1 MQQEIKG
8 DERAERLFQL
18 LTDVDMDYNPV
29 YPESRNRDLVLMGY
43 GSEEIREMRDRLAGL
58 EVNDGID
65 PETSVGYQ
73 LYKRG
78 QELTGA
84 AQSGLTEG
92 SRAVQGAVSSAAEN
106 LAISSINPAAVLP
119 VLSLQGAGDAM
130 GQSIEKGES
139 AGKTLA
145 GGALKFGAGWGINSV
160 GAADLAKTMGSDYA
174 KDTLAGQIAAKIQ
187 SLVGDAPF
195 AKAHPTVA
203 AALSGGIDNAMQA
216 FVESYADKAIDA
228 ALGDE
233 KAAQSLF
240 TTDTLIAALESGLSG
255 GASGAMGGA
264 VGSVLA
270 KHNDGN
276 ASLLGQ
282 AEYYDQL
289 DKYEKAVAAEK
300 KRQQRV
306 EEPGMAS
313 EQQTAQEA
321 AKADSGLALSGAS
334 RQLPQ
339 SGSPWQDGE
348 AKLDEKGSAGRESDS
363 PADKGG
369 GSENGEGEAGE
380 EAKKPSPAER
390 RRAFGQMMSGE
401 YKDLADEMMQIAA
414 QNLEASPEMRGLLE
428 AIAEKYGTDAT
439 DLTALTD
446 AIRNGVVKDDAYFE
460 KIAMEKG
467 ISVKTAREMDKLET
481 QNKRLTAQQQAAQ
494 QMQKAAAERARIAQI
509 QAKWDAEAEALKA
522 KYPEFDREE
531 VLANPEVEKMMR
543 AGCSMEAAYRAA
555 YFDRLMARQTAAT
568 AQQTEQ
574 GVLNRV
580 QQRASRP
587 AENGTRPG
595 GAVQTHLDVEHMSR
609 KDREA
614 LERRVLRG
622 EIITL

>member
-1 MQQEIKG
+1 MIQVIYNEVEDAMIL
-8 DERAERLFQL
+8 RAEGHAGFAPKGQDIVCAAVSVLMQTLACSVGTCMGNDGKGFSVVCKKSNDDIAKFELVTDGLAL
-18 LTDVDMDYNPV
+18 LQRE
-29 YPESRNRDLVLMGY
+29 YPENVRYINSTERKTK
-43 GSEEIREMRDRLAGL
+43 AL
-58 EVNDGID
+58 ELQLFADGGAASTGDAAPAADNAAEGGAD
-65 PETSVGYQ
+65 PEATD
-73 LYKRG
+73 
-78 QELTGA
+78 
-84 AQSGLTEG
+84 
-92 SRAVQGAVSSAAEN
+92 SAAE
-106 LAISSINPAAVLP
+106 
-119 VLSLQGAGDAM
+119 
-130 GQSIEKGES
+130 
-139 AGKTLA
+139 
-145 GGALKFGAGWGINSV
+145 
-160 GAADLAKTMGSDYA
+160 GS
-174 KDTLAGQIAAKIQ
+174 
-187 SLVGDAPF
+187 
-195 AKAHPTVA
+195 
-203 AALSGGIDNAMQA
+203 
-216 FVESYADKAIDA
+216 
-228 ALGDE
+228 
-233 KAAQSLF
+233 
-240 TTDTLIAALESGLSG
+240 
-255 GASGAMGGA
+255 
-264 VGSVLA
+264 
-270 KHNDGN
+270 
-276 ASLLGQ
+276 
-282 AEYYDQL
+282 
-289 DKYEKAVAAEK
+289 
-300 KRQQRV
+300 
-306 EEPGMAS
+306 
-313 EQQTAQEA
+313 
-321 AKADSGLALSGAS
+321 
-334 RQLPQ
+334 
-339 SGSPWQDGE
+339 
-348 AKLDEKGSAGRESDS
+348 
-363 PADKGG
+363 

-401 YKDLADEMMQIAA
+401 YKDLADEMMQNAVQIAA

-467 ISVKTAREMDKLET
+467 ISVRTAREMDKLET

-509 QAKWDAEAEALKA
+509 QARWDAEAEALKA

-614 LERRVLRG
+614 LEKRVLRG

>member
-1 MQQEIKG
+1 MIQVTYNEVG
-8 DERAERLFQL
+8 DEMILRAEGHAGYAEKGK
-18 LTDVDMDYNPV
+18 DIVCAAV
-29 YPESRNRDLVLMGY
+29 SVLMQT
-43 GSEEIREMRDRLAGL
+43 LAC
-58 EVNDGID
+58 
-65 PETSVGYQ
+65 SVGTCMCNEG
-73 LYKRG
+73 KRFSVVCKKSNDNIAKF
-78 QELTGA
+78 EL
-84 AQSGLTEG
+84 
-92 SRAVQGAVSSAAEN
+92 V
-106 LAISSINPAAVLP
+106 
-119 VLSLQGAGDAM
+119 
-130 GQSIEKGES
+130 
-139 AGKTLA
+139 
-145 GGALKFGAGWGINSV
+145 
-160 GAADLAKTMGSDYA
+160 
-174 KDTLAGQIAAKIQ
+174 
-187 SLVGDAPF
+187 
-195 AKAHPTVA
+195 
-203 AALSGGIDNAMQA
+203 
-216 FVESYADKAIDA
+216 
-228 ALGDE
+228 
-233 KAAQSLF
+233 
-240 TTDTLIAALESGLSG
+240 TD
-255 GASGAMGGA
+255 
-264 VGSVLA
+264 
-270 KHNDGN
+270 
-276 ASLLGQ
+276 
-282 AEYYDQL
+282 
-289 DKYEKAVAAEK
+289 
-300 KRQQRV
+300 
-306 EEPGMAS
+306 
-313 EQQTAQEA
+313 
-321 AKADSGLALSGAS
+321 GLALLQREYPENVRYINATERKTKALELQLFADGGAAS
-334 RQLPQ
+334 TGDAAPAADNAAEGGADPEATD
-339 SGSPWQDGE
+339 SAADGS
-348 AKLDEKGSAGRESDS
+348 
-363 PADKGG
+363 

-401 YKDLADEMMQIAA
+401 YKDLADEMMQNAVQIAA

-509 QAKWDAEAEALKA
+509 QARWDAEADALKA

-595 GAVQTHLDVEHMSR
+595 GAVQTHIDVEHMSR

-614 LERRVLRG
+614 LEKRVLRG

>member
-1 MQQEIKG
+1 MIQVTYNEAG
-8 DERAERLFQL
+8 DEMILRAEGHAGYAEKGKDIVCAAVSVLMQTLACSVGTCMGNDGKGFSVVCKKSNNNIAKFELVTDGLVL
-18 LTDVDMDYNPV
+18 LQRE
-29 YPESRNRDLVLMGY
+29 YPENVRYINATERKTK
-43 GSEEIREMRDRLAGL
+43 AL
-58 EVNDGID
+58 ELQLFADGGAASTGDAAPAADNAAEGGAD
-65 PETSVGYQ
+65 PEATD
-73 LYKRG
+73 
-78 QELTGA
+78 
-84 AQSGLTEG
+84 
-92 SRAVQGAVSSAAEN
+92 SAAE
-106 LAISSINPAAVLP
+106 
-119 VLSLQGAGDAM
+119 
-130 GQSIEKGES
+130 
-139 AGKTLA
+139 
-145 GGALKFGAGWGINSV
+145 
-160 GAADLAKTMGSDYA
+160 GS
-174 KDTLAGQIAAKIQ
+174 
-187 SLVGDAPF
+187 
-195 AKAHPTVA
+195 
-203 AALSGGIDNAMQA
+203 
-216 FVESYADKAIDA
+216 
-228 ALGDE
+228 
-233 KAAQSLF
+233 
-240 TTDTLIAALESGLSG
+240 
-255 GASGAMGGA
+255 
-264 VGSVLA
+264 
-270 KHNDGN
+270 
-276 ASLLGQ
+276 
-282 AEYYDQL
+282 
-289 DKYEKAVAAEK
+289 
-300 KRQQRV
+300 
-306 EEPGMAS
+306 
-313 EQQTAQEA
+313 
-321 AKADSGLALSGAS
+321 
-334 RQLPQ
+334 
-339 SGSPWQDGE
+339 
-348 AKLDEKGSAGRESDS
+348 
-363 PADKGG
+363 

-390 RRAFGQMMSGE
+390 RKAFGQMMSGE
-401 YKDLADEMMQIAA
+401 YKDLADEMMQNAVQIAA

-509 QAKWDAEAEALKA
+509 QARWDAEAEALKA
-522 KYPEFDREE
+522 KYPDFDREE

-614 LERRVLRG
+614 LEKRVLRG

>member
-1 MQQEIKG
+1 MIQI
-8 DERAERLFQL
+8 
-18 LTDVDMDYNPV
+18 V
-29 YPESRNRDLVLMGY
+29 Y
-43 GSEEIREMRDRLAGL
+43 
-58 EVNDGID
+58 EVN
-65 PETSVGYQ
+65 PENGRMMLRAAGHAGYAE
-73 LYKRG
+73 KG
-78 QELTGA
+78 KDIVCAG
-84 AQSGLTEG
+84 
-92 SRAVQGAVSSAAEN
+92 VSALMQTLAYSAAEDEN
-106 LAISSINPAAVLP
+106 TSASCREIGGTNEMRILADSTPDMLAKFELVADGLILLANAYPKNVNFQKVCVGCDAAME
-119 VLSLQGAGDAM
+119 LQLFAEGGDGGSGAGETS
-130 GQSIEKGES
+130 QS
-139 AGKTLA
+139 AGA
-145 GGALKFGAGWGINSV
+145 DSSPSRGALGRTEN
-160 GAADLAKTMGSDYA
+160 
-174 KDTLAGQIAAKIQ
+174 
-187 SLVGDAPF
+187 
-195 AKAHPTVA
+195 
-203 AALSGGIDNAMQA
+203 AALDEQGSTDP
-216 FVESYADKAIDA
+216 KA
-228 ALGDE
+228 E
-233 KAAQSLF
+233 
-240 TTDTLIAALESGLSG
+240 
-255 GASGAMGGA
+255 
-264 VGSVLA
+264 GS
-270 KHNDGN
+270 
-276 ASLLGQ
+276 
-282 AEYYDQL
+282 
-289 DKYEKAVAAEK
+289 
-300 KRQQRV
+300 
-306 EEPGMAS
+306 
-313 EQQTAQEA
+313 
-321 AKADSGLALSGAS
+321 
-334 RQLPQ
+334 
-339 SGSPWQDGE
+339 
-348 AKLDEKGSAGRESDS
+348 
-363 PADKGG
+363 

-401 YKDLADEMMQIAA
+401 YKDLADEMMQNAVQIAA

-460 KIAMEKG
+460 RIAMEKG
-467 ISVKTAREMDKLET
+467 ISVRTAREMDKLET

-595 GAVQTHLDVEHMSR
+595 GAVQTHIDVEHMSR

-614 LERRVLRG
+614 LEKRVLRG

>member
-1 MQQEIKG
+1 MIQVTYNEVG
-8 DERAERLFQL
+8 DEMILRAEGHAGYAEKGKDIVCAAVSVLMQTLACSVDADNTGNTFELSDGKNGNRLTVQAPMSVLNRDKFDL
-18 LTDVDMDYNPV
+18 VVEGLSRLAEN
-29 YPESRNRDLVLMGY
+29 YPENVQFKKLCTKSVNVMDLQMFAEGGD
-43 GSEEIREMRDRLAGL
+43 GSAAAG
-58 EVNDGID
+58 
-65 PETSVGYQ
+65 ETSQSAGADSSPS
-73 LYKRG
+73 RG
-78 QELTGA
+78 ALGRTENSALDEQGSTDQKA
-84 AQSGLTEG
+84 EG
-92 SRAVQGAVSSAAEN
+92 S
-106 LAISSINPAAVLP
+106 
-119 VLSLQGAGDAM
+119 
-130 GQSIEKGES
+130 
-139 AGKTLA
+139 
-145 GGALKFGAGWGINSV
+145 
-160 GAADLAKTMGSDYA
+160 
-174 KDTLAGQIAAKIQ
+174 
-187 SLVGDAPF
+187 
-195 AKAHPTVA
+195 
-203 AALSGGIDNAMQA
+203 
-216 FVESYADKAIDA
+216 
-228 ALGDE
+228 
-233 KAAQSLF
+233 
-240 TTDTLIAALESGLSG
+240 
-255 GASGAMGGA
+255 
-264 VGSVLA
+264 
-270 KHNDGN
+270 
-276 ASLLGQ
+276 
-282 AEYYDQL
+282 
-289 DKYEKAVAAEK
+289 
-300 KRQQRV
+300 
-306 EEPGMAS
+306 
-313 EQQTAQEA
+313 
-321 AKADSGLALSGAS
+321 
-334 RQLPQ
+334 
-339 SGSPWQDGE
+339 
-348 AKLDEKGSAGRESDS
+348 
-363 PADKGG
+363 

-390 RRAFGQMMSGE
+390 RKAFGQMMSGE
-401 YKDLADEMMQIAA
+401 YKDLADEMMQNAVQIAA

-509 QAKWDAEAEALKA
+509 QARWDAEAEALQA
-522 KYPEFDREE
+522 KYPDFDREE

>member
-1 MQQEIKG
+1 MIQVTYNEVEDAMIL
-8 DERAERLFQL
+8 RAEGHAGYAEKGKDIVCAAVSVLMQTLACSVDADNTGNTFELSDGKNGNRLTVQAPMSVLNRDKFDL
-18 LTDVDMDYNPV
+18 VVEGLSRLAEN
-29 YPESRNRDLVLMGY
+29 YPENVQFKKLCTKSVNVMDLQMFAEGGD
-43 GSEEIREMRDRLAGL
+43 GSAAAG
-58 EVNDGID
+58 
-65 PETSVGYQ
+65 ETSQSAGADSSPS
-73 LYKRG
+73 RG
-78 QELTGA
+78 ALGRTENA
-84 AQSGLTEG
+84 ALDEQGSTDTKAEG
-92 SRAVQGAVSSAAEN
+92 S
-106 LAISSINPAAVLP
+106 
-119 VLSLQGAGDAM
+119 
-130 GQSIEKGES
+130 
-139 AGKTLA
+139 
-145 GGALKFGAGWGINSV
+145 
-160 GAADLAKTMGSDYA
+160 
-174 KDTLAGQIAAKIQ
+174 
-187 SLVGDAPF
+187 
-195 AKAHPTVA
+195 
-203 AALSGGIDNAMQA
+203 
-216 FVESYADKAIDA
+216 
-228 ALGDE
+228 
-233 KAAQSLF
+233 
-240 TTDTLIAALESGLSG
+240 
-255 GASGAMGGA
+255 
-264 VGSVLA
+264 
-270 KHNDGN
+270 
-276 ASLLGQ
+276 
-282 AEYYDQL
+282 
-289 DKYEKAVAAEK
+289 
-300 KRQQRV
+300 
-306 EEPGMAS
+306 
-313 EQQTAQEA
+313 
-321 AKADSGLALSGAS
+321 
-334 RQLPQ
+334 
-339 SGSPWQDGE
+339 
-348 AKLDEKGSAGRESDS
+348 
-363 PADKGG
+363 

-390 RRAFGQMMSGE
+390 RKAFGQMMSGE
-401 YKDLADEMMQIAA
+401 YKDLADEMMQNAVQIAA

-467 ISVKTAREMDKLET
+467 ISVRTAREMDKLET

-580 QQRASRP
+580 QQRGSRP

-614 LERRVLRG
+614 LEKRVLRG

>member
-1 MQQEIKG
+1 MIQVTYNEVG
-8 DERAERLFQL
+8 DEMILRAEGHAGYAEKGKDIVCAAVSVLMQTLACSVDADNTGNTFELSDGKNGNRLTVQAPMSVLNRDKFDL
-18 LTDVDMDYNPV
+18 VVEGLSRLAEN
-29 YPESRNRDLVLMGY
+29 YPENVQFKKLCTKSVNVMDLQMFAEGGD
-43 GSEEIREMRDRLAGL
+43 GSAAAG
-58 EVNDGID
+58 
-65 PETSVGYQ
+65 ETSQ
-73 LYKRG
+73 S
-78 QELTGA
+78 TGA
-84 AQSGLTEG
+84 DSSPSRGALGRTENAALDEQGSTDTKAEG
-92 SRAVQGAVSSAAEN
+92 S
-106 LAISSINPAAVLP
+106 
-119 VLSLQGAGDAM
+119 
-130 GQSIEKGES
+130 
-139 AGKTLA
+139 
-145 GGALKFGAGWGINSV
+145 
-160 GAADLAKTMGSDYA
+160 
-174 KDTLAGQIAAKIQ
+174 
-187 SLVGDAPF
+187 
-195 AKAHPTVA
+195 
-203 AALSGGIDNAMQA
+203 
-216 FVESYADKAIDA
+216 
-228 ALGDE
+228 
-233 KAAQSLF
+233 
-240 TTDTLIAALESGLSG
+240 
-255 GASGAMGGA
+255 
-264 VGSVLA
+264 
-270 KHNDGN
+270 
-276 ASLLGQ
+276 
-282 AEYYDQL
+282 
-289 DKYEKAVAAEK
+289 
-300 KRQQRV
+300 
-306 EEPGMAS
+306 
-313 EQQTAQEA
+313 
-321 AKADSGLALSGAS
+321 
-334 RQLPQ
+334 
-339 SGSPWQDGE
+339 
-348 AKLDEKGSAGRESDS
+348 
-363 PADKGG
+363 

-390 RRAFGQMMSGE
+390 RKAFGQMMSGE
-401 YKDLADEMMQIAA
+401 YKDLADEMMQNAVQIAA

-467 ISVKTAREMDKLET
+467 ISVRTAREMDKLET

-509 QAKWDAEAEALKA
+509 QARWDAEAEALKA

-614 LERRVLRG
+614 LEKRVLRG

>member
-1 MQQEIKG
+1 MIEASVMRTVGNDDKISYEVKAKGHAGAGKYGQDIVCAAVSVLMQTLANEVEEAARAGTVVLGAVAHG
-8 DERAERLFQL
+8 DGWMKVEVTPTRESCNMVEAWVELVQDGLDALAES
-18 LTDVDMDYNPV
+18 
-29 YPESRNRDLVLMGY
+29 YPENVELV
-43 GSEEIREMRDRLAGL
+43 
-58 EVNDGID
+58 VNVRFADGKAPDPAQLPDMVSGKMNLQLFAEGGDGGTPAQAAADNAAEGGAD
-65 PETSVGYQ
+65 PEATD
-73 LYKRG
+73 
-78 QELTGA
+78 
-84 AQSGLTEG
+84 
-92 SRAVQGAVSSAAEN
+92 SAAE
-106 LAISSINPAAVLP
+106 
-119 VLSLQGAGDAM
+119 
-130 GQSIEKGES
+130 
-139 AGKTLA
+139 
-145 GGALKFGAGWGINSV
+145 
-160 GAADLAKTMGSDYA
+160 GS
-174 KDTLAGQIAAKIQ
+174 
-187 SLVGDAPF
+187 
-195 AKAHPTVA
+195 
-203 AALSGGIDNAMQA
+203 
-216 FVESYADKAIDA
+216 
-228 ALGDE
+228 
-233 KAAQSLF
+233 
-240 TTDTLIAALESGLSG
+240 
-255 GASGAMGGA
+255 
-264 VGSVLA
+264 
-270 KHNDGN
+270 
-276 ASLLGQ
+276 
-282 AEYYDQL
+282 
-289 DKYEKAVAAEK
+289 
-300 KRQQRV
+300 
-306 EEPGMAS
+306 
-313 EQQTAQEA
+313 
-321 AKADSGLALSGAS
+321 
-334 RQLPQ
+334 
-339 SGSPWQDGE
+339 
-348 AKLDEKGSAGRESDS
+348 
-363 PADKGG
+363 

-390 RRAFGQMMSGE
+390 RKAFGQMMSGE
-401 YKDLADEMMQIAA
+401 YKDLADEMMQNAVQIAA

-467 ISVKTAREMDKLET
+467 ISVRTAREMDKLET

-509 QAKWDAEAEALKA
+509 QARWDAEAEALQA
-522 KYPEFDREE
+522 KYPDFDREE

>member
-1 MQQEIKG
+1 MIQVTYNEAD
-8 DERAERLFQL
+8 DEMILRAEGHAGYAEKGKDIVCAAVSVLMQTLACSVDANNTGNTFELSDGKNGNRLTVQAPMSVLNRDKFDL
-18 LTDVDMDYNPV
+18 VVEGLIRLAEN
-29 YPESRNRDLVLMGY
+29 YPENVQFKKLCTKSVNVMDLQLFAEGGD
-43 GSEEIREMRDRLAGL
+43 GSGAG
-58 EVNDGID
+58 
-65 PETSVGYQ
+65 ETSQSAGADSSPS
-73 LYKRG
+73 RG
-78 QELTGA
+78 ALGRTENSALDEQGSTDTKA
-84 AQSGLTEG
+84 EG
-92 SRAVQGAVSSAAEN
+92 S
-106 LAISSINPAAVLP
+106 
-119 VLSLQGAGDAM
+119 
-130 GQSIEKGES
+130 
-139 AGKTLA
+139 
-145 GGALKFGAGWGINSV
+145 
-160 GAADLAKTMGSDYA
+160 
-174 KDTLAGQIAAKIQ
+174 
-187 SLVGDAPF
+187 
-195 AKAHPTVA
+195 
-203 AALSGGIDNAMQA
+203 
-216 FVESYADKAIDA
+216 
-228 ALGDE
+228 
-233 KAAQSLF
+233 
-240 TTDTLIAALESGLSG
+240 
-255 GASGAMGGA
+255 
-264 VGSVLA
+264 
-270 KHNDGN
+270 
-276 ASLLGQ
+276 
-282 AEYYDQL
+282 
-289 DKYEKAVAAEK
+289 
-300 KRQQRV
+300 
-306 EEPGMAS
+306 
-313 EQQTAQEA
+313 
-321 AKADSGLALSGAS
+321 
-334 RQLPQ
+334 
-339 SGSPWQDGE
+339 
-348 AKLDEKGSAGRESDS
+348 
-363 PADKGG
+363 

-401 YKDLADEMMQIAA
+401 YKDLADEMMQNAVQIAA

-509 QAKWDAEAEALKA
+509 QARWDAEAEALKA
-522 KYPEFDREE
+522 KYPDFDREE

>member
-1 MQQEIKG
+1 MIQVTYNEVG
-8 DERAERLFQL
+8 DEMILRAEGHAGYAEKGKDIVCAAVSVLMQTLACSVGTCMGNDGKGFSVVCKKSNNNIAKFELVTDGLVL
-18 LTDVDMDYNPV
+18 LQRE
-29 YPESRNRDLVLMGY
+29 YPENVRYINATERKTK
-43 GSEEIREMRDRLAGL
+43 AL
-58 EVNDGID
+58 ELQLFADG
-65 PETSVGYQ
+65 
-73 LYKRG
+73 
-78 QELTGA
+78 GA
-84 AQSGLTEG
+84 ASTGDAAPAADNAAEG
-92 SRAVQGAVSSAAEN
+92 GAEDSAAE
-106 LAISSINPAAVLP
+106 
-119 VLSLQGAGDAM
+119 
-130 GQSIEKGES
+130 
-139 AGKTLA
+139 
-145 GGALKFGAGWGINSV
+145 
-160 GAADLAKTMGSDYA
+160 GS
-174 KDTLAGQIAAKIQ
+174 
-187 SLVGDAPF
+187 
-195 AKAHPTVA
+195 
-203 AALSGGIDNAMQA
+203 
-216 FVESYADKAIDA
+216 
-228 ALGDE
+228 
-233 KAAQSLF
+233 
-240 TTDTLIAALESGLSG
+240 
-255 GASGAMGGA
+255 
-264 VGSVLA
+264 
-270 KHNDGN
+270 
-276 ASLLGQ
+276 
-282 AEYYDQL
+282 
-289 DKYEKAVAAEK
+289 
-300 KRQQRV
+300 
-306 EEPGMAS
+306 
-313 EQQTAQEA
+313 
-321 AKADSGLALSGAS
+321 
-334 RQLPQ
+334 
-339 SGSPWQDGE
+339 
-348 AKLDEKGSAGRESDS
+348 
-363 PADKGG
+363 

-390 RRAFGQMMSGE
+390 RKAFGQMMSGE
-401 YKDLADEMMQIAA
+401 YKDLADEMMQNAVQIAA

-509 QAKWDAEAEALKA
+509 QARWDAEAEALQA
-522 KYPEFDREE
+522 KYPDFDREE

-614 LERRVLRG
+614 LEKRVLRG

>member
-1 MQQEIKG
+1 MIQI
-8 DERAERLFQL
+8 
-18 LTDVDMDYNPV
+18 V
-29 YPESRNRDLVLMGY
+29 Y
-43 GSEEIREMRDRLAGL
+43 
-58 EVNDGID
+58 EVN
-65 PETSVGYQ
+65 PENGRMMLRAAGHAGYAE
-73 LYKRG
+73 KG
-78 QELTGA
+78 KDIVCAG
-84 AQSGLTEG
+84 
-92 SRAVQGAVSSAAEN
+92 VSALMQTLAYSAAEDEN
-106 LAISSINPAAVLP
+106 TSASCREIGGTNEMRILADSTPDMLAKFELVADGLILLANAYPKNVSFQKVCVGCDAAME
-119 VLSLQGAGDAM
+119 LQLFAEGGDGGSGAGETS
-130 GQSIEKGES
+130 QS
-139 AGKTLA
+139 AGA
-145 GGALKFGAGWGINSV
+145 DSSPSRGALGRTEN
-160 GAADLAKTMGSDYA
+160 
-174 KDTLAGQIAAKIQ
+174 
-187 SLVGDAPF
+187 
-195 AKAHPTVA
+195 
-203 AALSGGIDNAMQA
+203 AALDEQGSTDS
-216 FVESYADKAIDA
+216 EAD
-228 ALGDE
+228 
-233 KAAQSLF
+233 
-240 TTDTLIAALESGLSG
+240 
-255 GASGAMGGA
+255 
-264 VGSVLA
+264 GS
-270 KHNDGN
+270 
-276 ASLLGQ
+276 
-282 AEYYDQL
+282 
-289 DKYEKAVAAEK
+289 
-300 KRQQRV
+300 
-306 EEPGMAS
+306 
-313 EQQTAQEA
+313 
-321 AKADSGLALSGAS
+321 
-334 RQLPQ
+334 
-339 SGSPWQDGE
+339 
-348 AKLDEKGSAGRESDS
+348 
-363 PADKGG
+363 

-401 YKDLADEMMQIAA
+401 YKDLADEMMQNAVQIAA

-481 QNKRLTAQQQAAQ
+481 QNRRLTAQQQAAQ

-509 QAKWDAEAEALKA
+509 QARWDAEAEALKA

-614 LERRVLRG
+614 LEKRVLRG

>member
-1 MQQEIKG
+1 MIQV
-8 DERAERLFQL
+8 
-18 LTDVDMDYNPV
+18 TYN
-29 YPESRNRDLVLMGY
+29 
-43 GSEEIREMRDRLAGL
+43 
-58 EVNDGID
+58 EV
-65 PETSVGYQ
+65 
-73 LYKRG
+73 
-78 QELTGA
+78 
-84 AQSGLTEG
+84 
-92 SRAVQGAVSSAAEN
+92 
-106 LAISSINPAAVLP
+106 
-119 VLSLQGAGDAM
+119 GDAM
-130 GQSIEKGES
+130 ILRAEGHAGYAEKGKDIVCAAVS
-139 AGKTLA
+139 VLMQTLA
-145 GGALKFGAGWGINSV
+145 CSV
-160 GAADLAKTMGSDYA
+160 GTCMG
-174 KDTLAGQIAAKIQ
+174 
-187 SLVGDAPF
+187 
-195 AKAHPTVA
+195 
-203 AALSGGIDNAMQA
+203 
-216 FVESYADKAIDA
+216 
-228 ALGDE
+228 
-233 KAAQSLF
+233 
-240 TTDTLIAALESGLSG
+240 
-255 GASGAMGGA
+255 
-264 VGSVLA
+264 
-270 KHNDGN
+270 NDGKGF
-276 ASLLGQ
+276 S
-282 AEYYDQL
+282 
-289 DKYEKAVAAEK
+289 AVCK
-300 KRQQRV
+300 K
-306 EEPGMAS
+306 S
-313 EQQTAQEA
+313 NDNI
-321 AKADSGLALSGAS
+321 AKFELVTDGLALLQREYPENVRYINATEKKTKALEL
-334 RQLPQ
+334 QLFAEGGD
-339 SGSPWQDGE
+339 GSAAAGE
-348 AKLDEKGSAGRESDS
+348 ASQSAQSDASSPSREALGRTENAALDEQGSTDPKAEGS
-363 PADKGG
+363 

-401 YKDLADEMMQIAA
+401 YKDLADEMMQNAVQIAA

-439 DLTALTD
+439 DLAALTD

-509 QAKWDAEAEALKA
+509 QAQWDAEADALKA

-614 LERRVLRG
+614 LEKRVLRG

>member
-1 MQQEIKG
+1 MIQI
-8 DERAERLFQL
+8 
-18 LTDVDMDYNPV
+18 V
-29 YPESRNRDLVLMGY
+29 Y
-43 GSEEIREMRDRLAGL
+43 
-58 EVNDGID
+58 EVN
-65 PETSVGYQ
+65 PENGRMMLRAAGHAGYAE
-73 LYKRG
+73 KG
-78 QELTGA
+78 KDIVCAG
-84 AQSGLTEG
+84 
-92 SRAVQGAVSSAAEN
+92 VSALMQTLAYSAAEDEN
-106 LAISSINPAAVLP
+106 TSASCREIGGSNEMRILADNTPDMLAKFELVADGLILLANAYPKNVSFQKVCVGCDAAME
-119 VLSLQGAGDAM
+119 LQLFAEGGDGGSGAGETS
-130 GQSIEKGES
+130 QS
-139 AGKTLA
+139 AGA
-145 GGALKFGAGWGINSV
+145 DSSPSRGALGRTENS
-160 GAADLAKTMGSDYA
+160 A
-174 KDTLAGQIAAKIQ
+174 
-187 SLVGDAPF
+187 
-195 AKAHPTVA
+195 
-203 AALSGGIDNAMQA
+203 
-216 FVESYADKAIDA
+216 
-228 ALGDE
+228 
-233 KAAQSLF
+233 
-240 TTDTLIAALESGLSG
+240 
-255 GASGAMGGA
+255 
-264 VGSVLA
+264 
-270 KHNDGN
+270 
-276 ASLLGQ
+276 
-282 AEYYDQL
+282 
-289 DKYEKAVAAEK
+289 
-300 KRQQRV
+300 
-306 EEPGMAS
+306 
-313 EQQTAQEA
+313 
-321 AKADSGLALSGAS
+321 
-334 RQLPQ
+334 
-339 SGSPWQDGE
+339 
-348 AKLDEKGSAGRESDS
+348 LDEQGSTDQKAEGS
-363 PADKGG
+363 

-390 RRAFGQMMSGE
+390 RKAFGQMMSGE
-401 YKDLADEMMQIAA
+401 YKDLADEMMQNAVQIAA

-614 LERRVLRG
+614 LEKRVLRG

>member
-1 MQQEIKG
+1 MIQVTYNEAG
-8 DERAERLFQL
+8 DEMILRAEGHAGYAEKGKDIVCAAVSVLMQTLACSVDANNTGNTFELSDGKNGNRLTVQAPMSVLNRDKFDL
-18 LTDVDMDYNPV
+18 VVEGLIRLAEN
-29 YPESRNRDLVLMGY
+29 YPENVQFKKLCTKSVNVMDLQLFAEGGD
-43 GSEEIREMRDRLAGL
+43 GSAAAG
-58 EVNDGID
+58 
-65 PETSVGYQ
+65 ETSQSAGADSSPS
-73 LYKRG
+73 RG
-78 QELTGA
+78 ALGRTENA
-84 AQSGLTEG
+84 ALDEQGSTDQKAEG
-92 SRAVQGAVSSAAEN
+92 S
-106 LAISSINPAAVLP
+106 
-119 VLSLQGAGDAM
+119 
-130 GQSIEKGES
+130 
-139 AGKTLA
+139 
-145 GGALKFGAGWGINSV
+145 
-160 GAADLAKTMGSDYA
+160 
-174 KDTLAGQIAAKIQ
+174 
-187 SLVGDAPF
+187 
-195 AKAHPTVA
+195 
-203 AALSGGIDNAMQA
+203 
-216 FVESYADKAIDA
+216 
-228 ALGDE
+228 
-233 KAAQSLF
+233 
-240 TTDTLIAALESGLSG
+240 
-255 GASGAMGGA
+255 
-264 VGSVLA
+264 
-270 KHNDGN
+270 
-276 ASLLGQ
+276 
-282 AEYYDQL
+282 
-289 DKYEKAVAAEK
+289 
-300 KRQQRV
+300 
-306 EEPGMAS
+306 
-313 EQQTAQEA
+313 
-321 AKADSGLALSGAS
+321 
-334 RQLPQ
+334 
-339 SGSPWQDGE
+339 
-348 AKLDEKGSAGRESDS
+348 
-363 PADKGG
+363 

-401 YKDLADEMMQIAA
+401 YKDLADEMMQNAVQIAA

-460 KIAMEKG
+460 RIAMEKG
-467 ISVKTAREMDKLET
+467 ISVRTAREMDKLET

-614 LERRVLRG
+614 LEKRVLRG

>member
-1 MQQEIKG
+1 MIQVIYNEVG
-8 DERAERLFQL
+8 DEMILRAEGHAGYAEKGKDIVCAAVSVLMQTLACSVDADNTGNTFELSDGKNGNRLTVQAPMSVLNRDKFDL
-18 LTDVDMDYNPV
+18 VVEGLSRLAEN
-29 YPESRNRDLVLMGY
+29 YPENVQFKKLCTKSVNVMDLQMFAEGGD
-43 GSEEIREMRDRLAGL
+43 GSAAAG
-58 EVNDGID
+58 
-65 PETSVGYQ
+65 ETSQ
-73 LYKRG
+73 S
-78 QELTGA
+78 TGA
-84 AQSGLTEG
+84 DSSPSRGALGRTENAALDEQGSTDPKAEG
-92 SRAVQGAVSSAAEN
+92 S
-106 LAISSINPAAVLP
+106 
-119 VLSLQGAGDAM
+119 
-130 GQSIEKGES
+130 
-139 AGKTLA
+139 
-145 GGALKFGAGWGINSV
+145 
-160 GAADLAKTMGSDYA
+160 
-174 KDTLAGQIAAKIQ
+174 
-187 SLVGDAPF
+187 
-195 AKAHPTVA
+195 
-203 AALSGGIDNAMQA
+203 
-216 FVESYADKAIDA
+216 
-228 ALGDE
+228 
-233 KAAQSLF
+233 
-240 TTDTLIAALESGLSG
+240 
-255 GASGAMGGA
+255 
-264 VGSVLA
+264 
-270 KHNDGN
+270 
-276 ASLLGQ
+276 
-282 AEYYDQL
+282 
-289 DKYEKAVAAEK
+289 
-300 KRQQRV
+300 
-306 EEPGMAS
+306 
-313 EQQTAQEA
+313 
-321 AKADSGLALSGAS
+321 
-334 RQLPQ
+334 
-339 SGSPWQDGE
+339 
-348 AKLDEKGSAGRESDS
+348 
-363 PADKGG
+363 

-401 YKDLADEMMQIAA
+401 YKDLADEMMQNAVQIAA

-467 ISVKTAREMDKLET
+467 ISVRTAREMDKLET

-509 QAKWDAEAEALKA
+509 QARWDAEAEALKA

-614 LERRVLRG
+614 LERRVLSG

>member
-1 MQQEIKG
+1 MIQVIYNEVG
-8 DERAERLFQL
+8 DEMILRAEGHAGYAEKGKDIVCAAVSVLMQTLACSVGTCMGNDGKGFSVVCKKSNNNIAKFELVTDGLVL
-18 LTDVDMDYNPV
+18 LQRE
-29 YPESRNRDLVLMGY
+29 YPENVRYINATERKTK
-43 GSEEIREMRDRLAGL
+43 AL
-58 EVNDGID
+58 ELQLFADGGAASTGDAAPAADNAAEGGAD
-65 PETSVGYQ
+65 PEATD
-73 LYKRG
+73 
-78 QELTGA
+78 
-84 AQSGLTEG
+84 
-92 SRAVQGAVSSAAEN
+92 SAAE
-106 LAISSINPAAVLP
+106 
-119 VLSLQGAGDAM
+119 
-130 GQSIEKGES
+130 
-139 AGKTLA
+139 
-145 GGALKFGAGWGINSV
+145 
-160 GAADLAKTMGSDYA
+160 GS
-174 KDTLAGQIAAKIQ
+174 
-187 SLVGDAPF
+187 
-195 AKAHPTVA
+195 
-203 AALSGGIDNAMQA
+203 
-216 FVESYADKAIDA
+216 
-228 ALGDE
+228 
-233 KAAQSLF
+233 
-240 TTDTLIAALESGLSG
+240 
-255 GASGAMGGA
+255 
-264 VGSVLA
+264 
-270 KHNDGN
+270 
-276 ASLLGQ
+276 
-282 AEYYDQL
+282 
-289 DKYEKAVAAEK
+289 
-300 KRQQRV
+300 
-306 EEPGMAS
+306 
-313 EQQTAQEA
+313 
-321 AKADSGLALSGAS
+321 
-334 RQLPQ
+334 
-339 SGSPWQDGE
+339 
-348 AKLDEKGSAGRESDS
+348 
-363 PADKGG
+363 

-401 YKDLADEMMQIAA
+401 YKDLADEMMQNAVQIAA

-509 QAKWDAEAEALKA
+509 QARWDAEAEALKA
-522 KYPEFDREE
+522 KYPDFDREE

>member
-1 MQQEIKG
+1 MIQVIYNEVG
-8 DERAERLFQL
+8 DEMILRAEGHAGYAEKGKDIVCAAVSVLMQTLACSVGTCMCNEGKRFSVVCKKSNDNIAKFELVTDGLAL
-18 LTDVDMDYNPV
+18 LQRE
-29 YPESRNRDLVLMGY
+29 YPENVRYINATERKTK
-43 GSEEIREMRDRLAGL
+43 AL
-58 EVNDGID
+58 ELQLFADGGAASTGDAAPAADNAAEGGAD
-65 PETSVGYQ
+65 PEATD
-73 LYKRG
+73 
-78 QELTGA
+78 
-84 AQSGLTEG
+84 
-92 SRAVQGAVSSAAEN
+92 SAAE
-106 LAISSINPAAVLP
+106 
-119 VLSLQGAGDAM
+119 
-130 GQSIEKGES
+130 
-139 AGKTLA
+139 
-145 GGALKFGAGWGINSV
+145 
-160 GAADLAKTMGSDYA
+160 GS
-174 KDTLAGQIAAKIQ
+174 
-187 SLVGDAPF
+187 
-195 AKAHPTVA
+195 
-203 AALSGGIDNAMQA
+203 
-216 FVESYADKAIDA
+216 
-228 ALGDE
+228 
-233 KAAQSLF
+233 
-240 TTDTLIAALESGLSG
+240 
-255 GASGAMGGA
+255 
-264 VGSVLA
+264 
-270 KHNDGN
+270 
-276 ASLLGQ
+276 
-282 AEYYDQL
+282 
-289 DKYEKAVAAEK
+289 
-300 KRQQRV
+300 
-306 EEPGMAS
+306 
-313 EQQTAQEA
+313 
-321 AKADSGLALSGAS
+321 
-334 RQLPQ
+334 
-339 SGSPWQDGE
+339 
-348 AKLDEKGSAGRESDS
+348 
-363 PADKGG
+363 

-390 RRAFGQMMSGE
+390 RKAFGQMMSGE
-401 YKDLADEMMQIAA
+401 YKDLADEMMQNAVQIAA

-481 QNKRLTAQQQAAQ
+481 QNRRLTAQQQAAQ

-509 QAKWDAEAEALKA
+509 QARWDAEAEALKA

-614 LERRVLRG
+614 LEKRVLRG